1 MTVTTTM
8 NELLAA
14 DEAAKRTDALRKYR
28 TRLKDAAGVEQ
39 LDAAQAGKL
48 AELAAAAGVDESQI
62 AGHLGAVAAHQT
74 HTARLAELETEV
86 PAADAKRKTLVEE
99 LRSLNDKANEVRVEI
114 GQCRRPM
121 MEQSHLTESV
131 RRIEAKHSMIFNTE
145 VVR

>member
-14 DEAAKRTDALRKYR
+14 DEAAKRTDAWRKYR

-62 AGHLGAVAAHQT
+62 ARHIGAVAAHQK
-74 HTARLAELETEV
+74 HTARLKELETEIA
-86 PAADAKRKTLVEE
+86 AADTKRPALLADHKALVAKLDDVVLAIRATHRPAHEESRLV
-99 LRSLNDKANEVRVEI
+99 
-114 GQCRRPM
+114 
-121 MEQSHLTESV
+121 ESV
-131 RRIEAKHSMIFNTE
+131 RRLETKHAQVLGTE
-145 VVR
+145 VV

>member
-62 AGHLGAVAAHQT
+62 AGHLGAVSAHRGYT
-74 HTARLAELETEV
+74 TRLKELESETTAANSNRPGLLADHKALV
-86 PAADAKRKTLVEE
+86 AKLDDVVLAIRATHRPAHEE
-99 LRSLNDKANEVRVEI
+99 
-114 GQCRRPM
+114 
-121 MEQSHLTESV
+121 SHLIESV
-131 RRIEAKHSMIFNTE
+131 RRLETKHAAIFNTE
-145 VVR
+145 GV